1 MLESTFL
8 WRAIYPQLP
17 SGKPVYNPAGK
28 YCVRLFLAG
37 QWRRVFVDDS
47 VPVTADGRPAVAC
60 SQDQLELWP
69 LLLAKALYAVYS
81 ACGYVDV
88 VADVLD
94 HAEDRAAAVQSE
106 ASAAAAEGTVGETV
120 MEAGAEAAAPV
131 HTGPY
136 PLTALPR
143 AQCIAHFTS
152 FVLHVLTG
160 AAVSAI
166 YALLLSLAYLILSVR
181 CTL

>member
-94 HAEDRAAAVQSE
+94 HAEDRAAAMQSE
-106 ASAAAAEGTVGETV
+106 TSAAAAEGTVGE
-120 MEAGAEAAAPV
+120 AGTEAAAPV
-131 HTGPY
+131 RTGPY
-136 PLTALPR
+136 PQTALPR

-160 AAVSAI
+160 AVVPTI
-166 YALLLSLAYLILSVR
+166 YALLLSLAYLILSVH
-181 CTL
+181 CTV